1 MGYIVKIEKCNDE
14 NIAEKK
20 EIFKTS
26 YFGKRKKN
34 KADILYEI
42 KSSESRCYLYFSRM
56 INPRTGEENTKKD
69 E

>member
-26 YFGKRKKN
+26 SILAKEKK
-34 KADILYEI
+34 
-42 KSSESRCYLYFSRM
+42 
-56 INPRTGEENTKKD
+56 TKQIFYMKQNLPKVD
-69 E
+69 VIYIFHGW

>member
-1 MGYIVKIEKCNDE
+1 MKILL
-14 NIAEKK
+14 KK
-20 EIFKTS
+20 RKFS
-26 YFGKRKKN
+26 KRHLFWQKKKN
-34 KADILYEI
+34 KADILYET